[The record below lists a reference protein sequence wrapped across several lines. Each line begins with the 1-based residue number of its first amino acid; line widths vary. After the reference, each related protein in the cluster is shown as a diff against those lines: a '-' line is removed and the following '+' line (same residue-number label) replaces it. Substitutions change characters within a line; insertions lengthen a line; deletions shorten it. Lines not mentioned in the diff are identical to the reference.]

1 MGAGVKAGQGE
12 DISRIIASMIQPR
25 NNIDLS
31 RMLTQE
37 NMFDAAVL
45 RAFLLD
51 LTDDGDLEE
60 FFAETNLDGAFVRG
74 LMAGL
79 VLSILIQ
86 KTHGEILG
94 RPSHAEVAA
103 IFDCAGAYLIES
115 AI

>member
-1 MGAGVKAGQGE
+1 MGAGVRGE
-12 DISRIIASMIQPR
+12 DISGIIASMLHTS

-31 RMLTQE
+31 RMLTQD

-51 LTDDGDLEE
+51 LSGDDGDLEE
-60 FFAETNLDGAFVRG
+60 FFTETNLDGSFIRG

-79 VLSILIQ
+79 VLSLLIQ
-86 KTHGEILG
+86 KSHGEALG
-94 RPSHAEVAA
+94 RPSHAEAVA
-103 IFDCAGAYLIES
+103 IYDSAGAYLIES